1 MLTSLCLVLALVA
14 PKVPTHVEVLSGGP
28 APSEQ
33 LMLVVYTDTSM
44 AVGPLSS
51 FSPRGEVLAGAA
63 ITMIE
68 PPTSDKLVTRW
79 TDVRGLTRE
88 VITDCG
94 SMKAVD
100 CAIQHNKM
108 VDTMLLAAPVKR
120 DEK

>member
-1 MLTSLCLVLALVA
+1 MLTSLCLALFLVS
-14 PKVPTHVEVLSGGP
+14 PKTPAHVEVLDRESV
-28 APSEQ
+28 
-33 LMLVVYTDTSM
+33 LVVYTDTSM

-51 FSPRGEVLAGAA
+51 FSPRGEVLAGAHV
-63 ITMIE
+63 TMIE

-79 TDVRGLTRE
+79 TDIRGLTRE

-94 SMKAVD
+94 TMKAVD

-120 DEK
+120 DDK